1 MRIAFDARSLA
12 SPVLRGWDRYLVG
25 LAGELV
31 QQGIEVTLLHRARE
45 PLHRR
50 HIADLGCEVVGL
62 EDFGGLH
69 WEQVAVPLALWRR
82 RVDLFHAPAEHG
94 VPFGAM
100 CPVVLTIH
108 SVTEHSFRD
117 LIEQGLLGGKVRDY
131 LGKEAGFD
139 DRRLACWYWRAQVA
153 RANQILCP
161 SEYCRDEVI
170 RFLGR
175 SPNRVTTTPLAVHQ
189 QFRSP
194 PNALEIRARTLLRLG
209 ICKPYLLYV
218 GGFETHK
225 NVGGLLEAFAL
236 AHAAQPELSLVVV
249 GSKALPE
256 SIVEHAT
263 RLRLRPGRDIIFL
276 VNVTEDLADLY
287 DEAELLVTLSWRET
301 FCLPA
306 LEAMTRGIPVVASA
320 WGGAREVVGD
330 AGRLVDPR
338 DSEAAKN
345 AIEEMLAVKN
355 RAGFAA
361 SIRARAARFTWAAT
375 AAQTLEVYRSLIGRR
390 SEVSAAHSTAA

>member
-25 LAGELV
+25 LASELV
-31 QQGIEVTLLHRARE
+31 RRGIEVTLLHRARE
-45 PLHRR
+45 LLRR
-50 HIADLGCEVVGL
+50 EHVSDLGCEVVGL
-62 EDFGGLH
+62 EDHGGLH

-100 CPVVLTIH
+100 CPVVVTIH

-117 LIEQGLLGGKVRDY
+117 LIERGLLAGKARDY
-131 LGKEAGFD
+131 LGKEVGRD
-139 DRRLACWYWRAQVA
+139 DRRLASWYWRAQVA

-161 SEYCRDEVI
+161 SDYCRDEVI

-175 SPNRVTTTPLAVHQ
+175 SPNRVTTTPLAVHE
-189 QFRSP
+189 QFRRP
-194 PNALEIRARTLLRLG
+194 PNAPEIRARTLSRLG
-209 ICKPYLLYV
+209 VSKPYLLYV
-218 GGFETHK
+218 GGFEAHK
-225 NVGGLLEAFAL
+225 NVGGLLEVFAL
-236 AHAAQPELSLVVV
+236 LRAARPELSLVVV

-256 SIVEHAT
+256 SIVERAI
-263 RLRLRPGRDIIFL
+263 RLRLRPGLDISFL
-276 VNVTEDLADLY
+276 VNVTEDLTDLY

-320 WGGAREVVGD
+320 WGVGREVVGD

-338 DSEAAKN
+338 DSEAARN
-345 AIEEMLAVKN
+345 AIGEVLAMKN
-355 RAGFAA
+355 RAGLAA
-361 SIRARAARFTWAAT
+361 SIRARADRFTWATT
-375 AAQTLEVYRSLIGRR
+375 AAQTLEVYRSLIGGR
-390 SEVSAAHSTAA
+390 SNVSAAHSTAA